1 MFDMQTRQSSN
12 IASDEAYIVV
22 CIKLQMLDGS

>member
-1 MFDMQTRQSSN
+1 MSDMQTRRSSN

-22 CIKLQMLDGS
+22 CIKLQMLDG